1 MSIRSCPQG
10 ILLIDNVAEALR
22 RQCELPAQTASP
34 EEVALEMDI
43 AEALKAANRHATDHL
58 SHCPICRTG

>member
-58 SHCPICRTG
+58 SHCPICCTG